1 MIGTIQYQERG
12 GNPPPRPGREQAM
25 ILILSILALISAV
38 GFRKRGPTGIGQEN
52 EQASEN
58 GAAQ

>member
-1 MIGTIQYQERG
+1 
-12 GNPPPRPGREQAM
+12 M
-25 ILILSILALISAV
+25 ILILSILALIGAV
-38 GFRKRGPTGIGQEN
+38 GFRKRGSTGIGQEN